1 MFSFDFSDDEVCSKF
16 LVSISRL
23 LLVIFGEFNLY
34 SFLVNFISFIGKVS
48 FVFRILKYVN
58 KVKFFGIYTESKK
71 VVKQDSGIQE
81 NKENQTI
88 KKSVIRRGKVVGN
101 QELVKV
107 FSGELVKSRGRR
119 KVIEKLNV
127 FFVNQKSVKIKDKIC
142 VYDFDEKDL

>member
-16 LVSISRL
+16 LVSIGRL
-23 LLVIFGEFNLY
+23 LLVIFGYQE

-58 KVKFFGIYTESKK
+58 KVKFFGIFTESKK

-88 KKSVIRRGKVVGN
+88 KKSVIRRGKVAVY

>member
-23 LLVIFGEFNLY
+23 LLVIFGYQE

-58 KVKFFGIYTESKK
+58 KVKFFGIYMESKI

-88 KKSVIRRGKVVGN
+88 KKSVIRRGKVVVN

>member
-16 LVSISRL
+16 LVSIGRL
-23 LLVIFGEFNLY
+23 LLVIFGYQE

-88 KKSVIRRGKVVGN
+88 KKSVIRRGKVVVN
-101 QELVKV
+101 YKLVKV

>member
-23 LLVIFGEFNLY
+23 LLVIFGYQE

-48 FVFRILKYVN
+48 FVFRISKYVN
-58 KVKFFGIYTESKK
+58 KVKFFGIYMESKI

-88 KKSVIRRGKVVGN
+88 KKSVIRRGKVAVN

>member
-23 LLVIFGEFNLY
+23 LLVIFGYQE

-58 KVKFFGIYTESKK
+58 KVKFFDIYTESKK

-81 NKENQTI
+81 NKENQI
-88 KKSVIRRGKVVGN
+88 IRKSVIRRGKVAVN

>member
-23 LLVIFGEFNLY
+23 ILVIFGYQE

-48 FVFRILKYVN
+48 LVFRILKYVN

-81 NKENQTI
+81 NKENQMI
-88 KKSVIRRGKVVGN
+88 KKSVIRRGKVAVN